1 MKPVMLLLLLLPL
14 CLRGQSRLGGWRSH
28 ASFVPVIHVA
38 ETSEAIAATT
48 SNGILFVDRKDSHL
62 TVKTKVEGLS
72 DTGISAIGT
81 NPGNN
86 LLVVGY
92 ENGNVDFIRDDL
104 VTNLPDLTRKSG
116 LADKT
121 IHRIVCEGNY
131 AYLCC
136 AFGIVKTDLQRM
148 EVSETWYL
156 GPSNDLPEIF
166 DLVTFQG
173 SWWAATSRGIY
184 TCDKLTGNLQDFR
197 NWRLQS
203 SLPDPGAR
211 FSSFALAAGL
221 MYVHDKSNDRILRF
235 DGTIW
240 DQRYPEIRNIRKI
253 TAMPTGFIILTD
265 KEIWL
270 KDAAGKSLISNYGS
284 GNPPNSIAPA
294 DILMSASG
302 NLWIGDSRF
311 GLTHRTG
318 TSAFQHL
325 LPDSPGS
332 DQVSALRAGPAS
344 MFAATVTT
352 GSAGIPEAGVSI
364 FDAGTWQNFTAAD
377 DPGLKSIRPL
387 TSFAFRQNST
397 DEYWASSAGSGL
409 LFFQKNRV
417 SASYNEQNSS
427 LGSSSGSCLVSGLAL
442 DQNNALWYT
451 NPSGKVQ
458 LGTRTQGGNFVALP
472 YPGMSFATY
481 SAGDII
487 STTSGICWVA
497 IPEEGLFAFR
507 MKGTVENISDDQY
520 RKIAVKSRF
529 SNATTTLISSFT
541 GISALA
547 EDHNGQ
553 LWVGTNTGIV
563 AYNNPD
569 QVFEAGEFY
578 GSQPSLANAES
589 LFQPILEKEHV
600 TSIAVDGGNRKW
612 VGTLHSGAFLFTE
625 NGDHLLHHFD
635 SANSPLPSDQ
645 INYIAIL
652 PQTGEVFFATDK
664 GMVSY
669 KNDATTGSTDFDKA
683 YV

>member
-1 MKPVMLLLLLLPL
+1 M
-14 CLRGQSRLGGWRSH
+14 
-28 ASFVPVIHVA
+28 
-38 ETSEAIAATT
+38 
-48 SNGILFVDRKDSHL
+48 
-62 TVKTKVEGLS
+62 
-72 DTGISAIGT
+72 
-81 NPGNN
+81 
-86 LLVVGY
+86 
-92 ENGNVDFIRDDL
+92 
-104 VTNLPDLTRKSG
+104 
-116 LADKT
+116 
-121 IHRIVCEGNY
+121 
-131 AYLCC
+131 
-136 AFGIVKTDLQRM
+136 
-148 EVSETWYL
+148 
-156 GPSNDLPEIF
+156 
-166 DLVTFQG
+166 
-173 SWWAATSRGIY
+173 
-184 TCDKLTGNLQDFR
+184 
-197 NWRLQS
+197 
-203 SLPDPGAR
+203 
-211 FSSFALAAGL
+211 
-221 MYVHDKSNDRILRF
+221 
-235 DGTIW
+235 
-240 DQRYPEIRNIRKI
+240 
-253 TAMPTGFIILTD
+253 
-265 KEIWL
+265 
-270 KDAAGKSLISNYGS
+270 
-284 GNPPNSIAPA
+284 
-294 DILMSASG
+294 
-302 NLWIGDSRF
+302 
-311 GLTHRTG
+311 
-318 TSAFQHL
+318 
-325 LPDSPGS
+325 
-332 DQVSALRAGPAS
+332 
-344 MFAATVTT
+344 
-352 GSAGIPEAGVSI
+352 SI

-683 YV
+683 YVWPNPLRETFEGGVTIDGLESGTEVRVTDVAGNLIFRTTSLGGRAVWNAKNARGTRVSTGVYLIFCASPQNKQSKIIKLLVIH